1 MVRPNFVHVA
11 VGSVFVA
18 ASIPLHIQ
26 FNPELNL
33 PALAGLG
40 FFNFLFLLLLF
51 PLEGSLRRKIVLLT
65 AGNCVGALWYLI
77 LLSFEGAVSV
87 ASADAV
93 NVAFLAAK
101 PLVDFV
107 WIVSVW
113 SLSLSVLAS
122 NRRKRLK
129 KR

>member
-1 MVRPNFVHVA
+1 MVRPNFIHVA

-33 PALAGLG
+33 PALVGLG
-40 FFNFLFLLLLF
+40 FFNFLFLFLLF
-51 PLEGSLRRKIVLLT
+51 PLEGALRRKVVLLM

-93 NVAFLAAK
+93 NVAFLATK

-107 WIVSVW
+107 
-113 SLSLSVLAS
+113 
-122 NRRKRLK
+122 
-129 KR
+129 